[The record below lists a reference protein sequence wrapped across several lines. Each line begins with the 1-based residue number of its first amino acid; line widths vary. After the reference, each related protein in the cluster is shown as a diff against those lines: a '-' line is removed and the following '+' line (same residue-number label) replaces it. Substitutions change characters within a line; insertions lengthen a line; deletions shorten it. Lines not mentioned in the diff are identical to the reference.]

1 MKKIVAMG
9 AAVALA
15 ASMFAAEP
23 VANVAVTEFTGNASV
38 EWGVDLDTKKT
49 GFKNSTDAQL
59 KFKLFDGG
67 SKSTEG
73 SGIWAELKI
82 KSADDWG
89 PAWKAENGACAAKG
103 AVIDTA
109 KIHFDNFYVGILAG
123 DTQTGELKFTR
134 AIKSG
139 DNNLGKLLSNVGPKD
154 YTQGIVAGYDDSN
167 FGVAIDFRSLPV
179 ADDTATKDVNEFNQY
194 TNDYAAAAEVT
205 LKDSNEFLSG
215 LEVKGGYSYEFADAH
230 VMGYSGSVAYK
241 AKVSGDYY
249 LKPAFGY
256 TGESSDGK
264 AKVNKIAG
272 AVIFGWG
279 ATEDANAGVYF
290 LEDDAAK
297 KVTPGVSVS
306 YEKDLEDD
314 MIAGKISAAVYL
326 GSLVDNLKAAALC
339 EMEMFDSDY
348 DLDPAMV
355 ISAGI
360 AYDIKAGDITITP
373 KAGFTMSNVNALALS
388 DSRFNEANAKDI
400 AAGKVEAKD
409 TLDDEEELKVKVG
422 VDVAGLINNTTFYAF
437 YESNNLKA
445 DENKI
450 GTVNVGCKIA
460 F

>member
-1 MKKIVAMG
+1 MKKIVGMG

-23 VANVAVTEFTGNASV
+23 VANPQVLEFKGNASV
-38 EWGVDLDTKKT
+38 EWGVDLDTGKT
-49 GFKNSTDAQL
+49 GFKNTQEASIKA
-59 KFKLFDGG
+59 KLFDGG
-67 SKSTEG
+67 DKATSG
-73 SGIWAELKI
+73 SGVWAELKI
-82 KSADDWG
+82 VADTKDNEYKNELAG
-89 PAWKAENGACAAKG
+89 PVEIKAPK
-103 AVIDTA
+103 VDTA
-109 KIHFDNFYVGILAG
+109 KIHFNNFYVGILKG
-123 DTQTGELKFTR
+123 DTQTGALKFTR

-139 DNNLGKLLSNVGPKD
+139 DNDNGKLLSDVGPKD
-154 YTQGIVAGYDDSN
+154 YSQGIVAGYDDSN

-179 ADDTATKDVNEFNQY
+179 ADNTETKDVNEFNQY

-215 LEVKGGYSYEFADAH
+215 LEVKGGYSYEFADAP

-256 TGESSDGK
+256 TGASLDGT
-264 AKVNKIAG
+264 ATVNKIAG

-279 ATEDANAGVYF
+279 DTADADAGVYF
-290 LEDDAAK
+290 LENDAAK

-388 DSRFNEANAKDI
+388 DFRFNEANAKDI
-400 AAGKVEAKD
+400 VAGKVEAKD

-422 VDVAGLINNTTFYAF
+422 VDVAGLISNTTFYAF
-437 YESNNLKA
+437 YESKNLKA

>member
-1 MKKIVAMG
+1 MKKIIAMG

-23 VANVAVTEFTGNASV
+23 AANAAVTEFTGNASV
-38 EWGVDLDTKKT
+38 EWGVDLDSKKT

-139 DNNLGKLLSNVGPKD
+139 DNDLGKLLSNVGPKD

-167 FGVAIDFRSLPV
+167 FGVAVDFRSAKV
-179 ADDTATKDVNEFNQY
+179 TQY
-194 TNDYAAAAEVT
+194 TNYYAAAAEVT

-215 LEVKGGYSYEFADAH
+215 LEVKGGYSYEFADAP

-256 TGESSDGK
+256 TGESNDGTT
-264 AKVNKIAG
+264 AVNKIAG

-279 ATEDANAGVYF
+279 DTEDANAGVYF
-290 LEDDAAK
+290 LNVDADTK

-306 YEKDLEDD
+306 YEKDFKDNTNYGNIE
-314 MIAGKISAAVYL
+314 AAFYL
-326 GSLVDNLKAAALC
+326 GKLVENLKAAAL
-339 EMEMFDSDY
+339 FSTTLVKKVNDTPIKV
-348 DLDPAMV
+348 L
-355 ISAGI
+355 AGC
-360 AYDIKAGDITITP
+360 AYDVKADEITITP
-373 KAGFTMSNVNALALS
+373 QAGISFIKNKV
-388 DSRFNEANAKDI
+388 
-400 AAGKVEAKD
+400 AG
-409 TLDDEEELKVKVG
+409 DEIKVKAG
-422 VDVAGLINNTTFYAF
+422 VDVAGLISNTTFYAV
-437 YESNNLKA
+437 YTSNNLKA
-445 DENKI
+445 NENKI

>member
-38 EWGVDLDTKKT
+38 EWGVDLDTNKT

-82 KSADDWG
+82 KSVDDWG
-89 PAWKAENGACAAKG
+89 PAWKAENGFCAAKG

-109 KIHFDNFYVGILAG
+109 KIHFDNFYIGILAG
-123 DTQTGELKFTR
+123 DTQTGALKFTR

-139 DNNLGKLLSNVGPKD
+139 DNDNGKLLSDVGPAD

-167 FGVAIDFRSLPV
+167 FGVAVDFRS
-179 ADDTATKDVNEFNQY
+179 AKAAQY
-194 TNDYAAAAEVT
+194 TNDYAMAAEVT
-205 LKDSNEFLSG
+205 LKDSNEYLSG
-215 LEVKGGYSYEFADAH
+215 LEVKGGYSYEFADAP

-241 AKVSGDYY
+241 ATVSGDYY
-249 LKPAFGY
+249 VKPAFGY
-256 TGESSDGK
+256 TGASLDGT
-264 AKVNKIAG
+264 ATTNKIAG

-279 ATEDANAGVYF
+279 DTEDANAGVYF
-290 LEDDAAK
+290 LDVDADTK

-306 YEKDLEDD
+306 YEKDLESDANYGD
-314 MIAGKISAAVYL
+314 IEAAFYL
-326 GSLVDNLKAAALC
+326 GKLVENLKAAAWL
-339 EMEMFDSDY
+339 ETKLVKEGDTPITV
-348 DLDPAMV
+348 L
-355 ISAGI
+355 AGC
-360 AYDIKAGDITITP
+360 AYDVKADDITITP
-373 KAGFTMSNVNALALS
+373 KAGISFK
-388 DSRFNEANAKDI
+388 NEA
-400 AAGKVEAKD
+400 AGDKVM
-409 TLDDEEELKVKVG
+409 VKAG
-422 VDVAGLINNTTFYAF
+422 VDVAGLINNTTFYAV
-437 YESNNLKA
+437 YASNNLKA
-445 DENKI
+445 DSNKK

>member
-1 MKKIVAMG
+1 MKKIIAMG

-23 VANVAVTEFTGNASV
+23 AANAAVTEFTGNASV
-38 EWGVDLDTKKT
+38 EWGVDLDSKKT

-82 KSADDWG
+82 KSDDDG
-89 PAWKAENGACAAKG
+89 NPAWKAENGEPTIKKAL
-103 AVIDTA
+103 IDTA
-109 KIHFDNFYVGILAG
+109 KIHFNNFYVGILKG
-123 DTQTGELKFTR
+123 DTQTGELKLTR

-139 DNNLGKLLSNVGPKD
+139 DNDNGRLLSNVGPEF

-167 FGVAIDFRSLPV
+167 FGVAVDFRSRPTG
-179 ADDTATKDVNEFNQY
+179 ADANFAWNDTNGAAQY

-215 LEVKGGYSYEFADAH
+215 LEVKGGYSYEFAAH
-230 VMGYSGSVAYK
+230 PVMGYSGSVAYK

-256 TGESSDGK
+256 TGASLDGT
-264 AKVNKIAG
+264 ATVNKIAG

-279 ATEDANAGVYF
+279 DTEDANAGVPF
-290 LEDDAAK
+290 LDGDDAK

-306 YEKDLEDD
+306 YEKDLKSDANYGE
-314 MIAGKISAAVYL
+314 IEAAFYL
-326 GSLVDNLKAAALC
+326 GKLVENLKAAALFSTTLVK
-339 EMEMFDSDY
+339 EVNDTPIKV
-348 DLDPAMV
+348 L
-355 ISAGI
+355 AGC
-360 AYDIKAGDITITP
+360 AYDVKADEITITP
-373 KAGFTMSNVNALALS
+373 KAGVLF
-388 DSRFNEANAKDI
+388 ANKAP
-400 AAGKVEAKD
+400 G
-409 TLDDEEELKVKVG
+409 DEIKVKAG
-422 VDVAGLINNTTFYAF
+422 VDVAGLISNTTFYAV
-437 YESNNLKA
+437 YASNNLKA

-450 GTVNVGCKIA
+450 GTLNVGCKIA